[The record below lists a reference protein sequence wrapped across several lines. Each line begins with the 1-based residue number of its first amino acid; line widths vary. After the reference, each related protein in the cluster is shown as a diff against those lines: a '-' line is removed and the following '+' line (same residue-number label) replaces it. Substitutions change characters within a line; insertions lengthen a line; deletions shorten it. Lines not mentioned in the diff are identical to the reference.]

1 MKTLNKVEVYYKDA
15 FESARSE
22 LWFKDP
28 VSWVG
33 FVENASQNKSP
44 EQSYI
49 TLYEQDGGD
58 KPKATDEKGYKL
70 YKTRHLNVDDAI
82 TLIHSYTKLFKI
94 DDYDKRFIFFF
105 LRDIKNFY
113 NLDKKT
119 RQKIDEIIE
128 DLNVNKMYLSH
139 SKWLW

>member
-1 MKTLNKVEVYYKDA
+1 MKTLSKVEVYYKDG

-33 FVENASQNKSP
+33 FVESATQSKSP

-49 TLYEQDGGD
+49 ILYEQDGGD
-58 KPKATDEKGYKL
+58 KPKATDEKGHKFYE
-70 YKTRHLNVDDAI
+70 TRRFSVDDAI

-94 DDYDKRFIFFF
+94 DDYDKRFVFFF

-113 NLDKKT
+113 KLDDATK
-119 RQKIDEIIE
+119 QKIEKIIE
-128 DLNVNKMYLSH
+128 DLNVNPMYLSH